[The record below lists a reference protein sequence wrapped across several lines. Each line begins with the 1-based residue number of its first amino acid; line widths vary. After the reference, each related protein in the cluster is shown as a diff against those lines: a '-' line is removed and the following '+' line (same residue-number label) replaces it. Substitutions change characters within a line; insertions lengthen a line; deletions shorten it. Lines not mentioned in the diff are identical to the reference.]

1 MIKDY
6 IISVFKDAF
15 DFLGNGINKVK
26 NALSSATDN
35 VKSFFGFGSD
45 KDKEATKDTT
55 PKDKTEN
62 KKSFFDFG
70 SKNNAKELTEIAT
83 TSNVANNNYKNDVNK
98 SVVQNIN
105 VDARGSEEQ
114 AGSFV
119 ASLTKDTDDYNNYS
133 NNAQTAQF

>member
-15 DFLGNGINKVK
+15 DFLGNGISKVR
-26 NALSSATDN
+26 NSLSSATDK

-45 KDKEATKDTT
+45 KDKEETKY
-55 PKDKTEN
+55 KEN

-70 SKNNAKELTEIAT
+70 SKNSAKELTEIAT
-83 TSNVANNNYKNDVNK
+83 TSNTATNNYKNNVNK

-105 VDARGSEEQ
+105 VDARGSEKQ
-114 AGSFV
+114 AGEFV